1 MGDNYDD
8 EGELIVNLDK
18 WEPSPEHQPYEDL
31 DDDLDGGGDW
41 TRDRSP
47 TPVHGDDGG
56 VGKSSSDK
64 FFGGNQQSHST
75 PKKPQEKFDVG
86 VLETSCSYSA
96 AVPAGTSSKR
106 HVARKWKR
114 SLSDPF
120 CSRPHSAPELVS
132 GCKGSP
138 LVPVA
143 PEDRDVGFRDACITI
158 QQRSLSMFEDGLQNF
173 LQLLQ
178 VFKRKVEEQCS
189 KIEDLRNNMFQVSA
203 RQTYMKGIVSQSSDN
218 QYWDIWN
225 RQKLSPEFEVKRQ
238 NILRANQ
245 DLTNQLVELERHF
258 NNLEMNRSGETG
270 RVASNLRAVY
280 SNKSSSRQVLRE
292 CHGDAAT
299 VPDDDSIDQSDGR
312 IHDDEGKV
320 TLATDVNEYVT
331 SVANSNEENL
341 DITSVQQS
349 EVTRADFLD
358 VISNTEYNL
367 TSTPDYATSSAPL
380 QDSASQSLQENR
392 QFQNISPFSS
402 FMDFNLCITE
412 SFTCLNVID
421 VKEFI
426 AVYHT
431 PLRRCLDQDGVD
443 LMEDVHLSPKNTHAH
458 ALLGK
463 YYEKKGLIAE
473 AWEAFKTATS
483 IDPDHAMN
491 LRSSEAKLFIKMAL
505 LIALVRL
512 FYCSFDLW
520 CGMS

>member
-1 MGDNYDD
+1 MGDN
-8 EGELIVNLDK
+8 
-18 WEPSPEHQPYEDL
+18 
-31 DDDLDGGGDW
+31 
-41 TRDRSP
+41 
-47 TPVHGDDGG
+47 
-56 VGKSSSDK
+56 KSSSDK

-143 PEDRDVGFRDACITI
+143 PEDRDACITI

-189 KIEDLRNNMFQVSA
+189 KIEDLRNNMFQGEIFVCSFDYLFISA

-280 SNKSSSRQVLRE
+280 SNKSSS
-292 CHGDAAT
+292 
-299 VPDDDSIDQSDGR
+299 
-312 IHDDEGKV
+312 
-320 TLATDVNEYVT
+320 
-331 SVANSNEENL
+331 
-341 DITSVQQS
+341 
-349 EVTRADFLD
+349 
-358 VISNTEYNL
+358 
-367 TSTPDYATSSAPL
+367 
-380 QDSASQSLQENR
+380 
-392 QFQNISPFSS
+392 
-402 FMDFNLCITE
+402 
-412 SFTCLNVID
+412 
-421 VKEFI
+421 
-426 AVYHT
+426 
-431 PLRRCLDQDGVD
+431 
-443 LMEDVHLSPKNTHAH
+443 
-458 ALLGK
+458 
-463 YYEKKGLIAE
+463 
-473 AWEAFKTATS
+473 
-483 IDPDHAMN
+483 
-491 LRSSEAKLFIKMAL
+491 
-505 LIALVRL
+505 
-512 FYCSFDLW
+512 
-520 CGMS
+520 